1 MHRAVFIDRDGV
13 ICRNRNDHVKSW
25 REFVFIPG
33 ALEAMA
39 RLASL
44 DLHIV
49 IITNQAAINRGLIST
64 AVVEDIHV
72 RMVRAIE
79 AAGGRVDQV
88 VYCPHRPDE
97 NCSCRKPRPGMLLTA
112 GDELGLDLTRSYLI
126 GDAHT
131 DLQAGWAVGCRCY
144 MVLTGRGRHQFLEC
158 VRKGYSGF
166 RLAWNLQDAVRM
178 ILAKE
183 QSSAR
188 LPRGLSPSWTGGV
201 SR

>member
-64 AVVEDIHV
+64 AVVEDIHA

-97 NCSCRKPRPGMLLTA
+97 NCSCRKPRPG
-112 GDELGLDLTRSYLI
+112 
-126 GDAHT
+126 
-131 DLQAGWAVGCRCY
+131 CC
-144 MVLTGRGRHQFLEC
+144 
-158 VRKGYSGF
+158 
-166 RLAWNLQDAVRM
+166 
-178 ILAKE
+178 
-183 QSSAR
+183 
-188 LPRGLSPSWTGGV
+188 
-201 SR
+201 